1 MEVEVSSEARMTADS
16 GKYSPIFDKELVK
29 PVMAVQPIR
38 IYGDPCLKRVSD
50 PVEEFGDALRELIA
64 DMTDTLYH
72 RPHHV
77 GLAAPQIGVN
87 QRVFVMDVD
96 WVESDPRKKSN
107 TPPRRNLQ
115 VFINPEILEES
126 AEDENG
132 PEGCLSLPGI
142 DGEIYRP
149 LKVRVRYR
157 DVQGNEH
164 EISASDFAARCI
176 QHENDHLNGVLFIDH
191 LPLLRR
197 QLLAGKL
204 SRLKKMQQAGEAP
217 ASD

>member
-1 MEVEVSSEARMTADS
+1 M
-16 GKYSPIFDKELVK
+16 PVK
-29 PVMAVQPIR
+29 PIR
-38 IYGDPCLKRVSD
+38 IYGDPCLKRKSD
-50 PVEEFGDALRELIA
+50 PVEEFGDALRELMA
-64 DMTDTLYH
+64 DMTDTLYY

-87 QRVFVMDVD
+87 KRLFVMDVD
-96 WVESDPRKKSN
+96 WVENDSRKKSD
-107 TPPRRNLQ
+107 TPPHRNLQ

-126 AEDENG
+126 AEDESG

-142 DGEIYRP
+142 DADIYRP
-149 LKVRVRYR
+149 CKVRVRYR
-157 DVQGNEH
+157 DVEGREH
-164 EISASDFAARCI
+164 EITATDFAARCI

-204 SRLKKMQQAGEAP
+204 ARLKKQQRVGENTESA
-217 ASD
+217 